1 MKKPTSPLT
10 RSARMLLLLVATT
23 FVLFAIYVAL
33 YEAFHIT
40 EATLKTHNSLTYTYT
55 LALLPV
61 AAIAVI
67 TGGFAIYHRRALGQ
81 GTTQIMAVL
90 AVSFVVM
97 AVLFLWIDSAIYFKD
112 W

>member
-10 RSARMLLLLVATT
+10 RSVRMLLLLVTML
-23 FVLFAIYVAL
+23 VLFAIYVAL
-33 YEAFHIT
+33 YEALHIT
-40 EATLKTHNSLTYTYT
+40 KAILETHNSLTYTYT

-97 AVLFLWIDSAIYFKD
+97 AVLFLWIDSTIYFKD